1 MNLFFEIDYHF
12 LGCSLRFD
20 DTDMSVPQA
29 TTVMLVIL
37 LLMKCTASNKFDD
50 GNFVT
55 ADDDG
60 DTALGI

>member
-1 MNLFFEIDYHF
+1 
-12 LGCSLRFD
+12 
-20 DTDMSVPQA
+20 MSVPQA
-29 TTVMLVIL
+29 TNVMLVIL
-37 LLMKCTASNKFDD
+37 LLMKRTASNKFND

>member
-1 MNLFFEIDYHF
+1 
-12 LGCSLRFD
+12 
-20 DTDMSVPQA
+20 MSVPQA
-29 TTVMLVIL
+29 TNVMLVIL